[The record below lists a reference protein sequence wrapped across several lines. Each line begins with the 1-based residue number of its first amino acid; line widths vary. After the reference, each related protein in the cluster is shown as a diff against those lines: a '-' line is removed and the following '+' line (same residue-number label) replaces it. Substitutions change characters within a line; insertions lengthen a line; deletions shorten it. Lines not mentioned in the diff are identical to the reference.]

1 MPTADP
7 TCMQRSFLALV
18 LLAFGATGCL
28 EMEQTVTL
36 GADGSGRQAVVLTL
50 ADATVAELQKVSR
63 GAQLGSALD
72 AGAVFDG
79 DLVGAELRQAGLEL
93 VRHTTRKDRGRRTVD
108 LEASFR
114 DFASLQKSPLCGS
127 GAEWVLAAGPRE
139 GTAKL
144 TLYPQGKSAWTEAR
158 AKAEKLDASTDP
170 VAADFFRKRQQ
181 SLAGLD
187 VMVRLRVPGDV
198 LVWTRNLEKTGDREV
213 TARIRAEQL
222 RTPEDLIRWLAPRF
236 EVIFDATGCKL
247 PL

>member
-1 MPTADP
+1 
-7 TCMQRSFLALV
+7 MQRSFFAVV
-18 LLAFGATGCL
+18 LLALGATGCL

-36 GADGSGRQAVVLTL
+36 GADGSGRQSVVLTL
-50 ADATVAELQKVSR
+50 ADATIAELQKVSR
-63 GAQLGSALD
+63 GAQLGVALD
-72 AGAVFDG
+72 VAAVFDG

-93 VRHTTRKDRGRRTVD
+93 VRHTTRPARGRRTVD
-108 LEASFR
+108 LEASFP
-114 DFASLQKSPLCGS
+114 DFARLQRSPLCGT
-127 GAEWVLAAGPRE
+127 GVEWVLAAGPRS

-187 VMVRLRVPGDV
+187 VVVRLRVPGDV

-213 TARIRAEQL
+213 TARITAEQL

-236 EVIFDATGCKL
+236 EVIFDATGCSLQL
-247 PL
+247 P